1 MLTEKEKRNLVE
13 LGKQEVLT
21 SENVLTL
28 LDLLGINYSVIDKDG
43 NYIIQNGTMVK
54 HISAGLT
61 NAAIID
67 KSSWDNCKEVMTQQE
82 IKIIDEFFKGRWFLS
97 IKKPLIANNSVLG
110 IAILS
115 LDVTDRKQAEIKA
128 SQLEKEK
135 ITAEVKSQIIADLA
149 SSIAH
154 EIGNLLSGII
164 IHEQLLSQRLK
175 PRITEC
181 AKQRNESDREIK
193 ELLNTLEESLGN
205 AKYMFESIKMNIR
218 HGNIDKSQFVLADIA
233 EDIEAVLNSCF
244 PNEQKVAAIKWNKE
258 QCFEYLGIPAYTRNV
273 LINLIKNALYFIKE
287 EKRGDISIALKKG
300 EKFNE
305 LIFEDTAK
313 GISAEALPKL
323 FTRFSTTRRGGTGM
337 GLAFCKMV
345 MQEYGGD
352 IVCESEFEKYTK
364 FILTFP
370 MIIVE

>member
-13 LGKQEVLT
+13 LGKQAVLT
-21 SENVLTL
+21 SENALTL
-28 LDLLGINYSVIDKDG
+28 LDLLGINYSVVDKDG

-61 NAAIID
+61 NAEIID
-67 KSSWDNCKEVMTQQE
+67 KSSWDNCKEVMAQQE
-82 IKIIDEFFKGRWFLS
+82 IKIVDEFFKGRWFLS

-115 LDVTDRKQAEIKA
+115 LDITDRKQAEAKA
-128 SQLEKEK
+128 SRLEKEK
-135 ITAEVKSQIIADLA
+135 IAAEAKSQIVSDLA

-175 PRITEC
+175 PQIAEHV
-181 AKQRNESDREIK
+181 KQHNKSDQEIQ
-193 ELLNTLEESLGN
+193 ELLNTLEKCLGN

-218 HGNIDKSQFVLADIA
+218 QGSIDKSQFILADIA
-233 EDIEAVLNSCF
+233 EDIATVLSSCF
-244 PNEQKVAAIKWNKE
+244 PNEEKVTEIKWNKE
-258 QCFEYLGIPAYTRNV
+258 QCFEYLGIPAYTCNI
-273 LINLIKNALYFIKE
+273 LINLIKNAIYFIKE
-287 EKRGDISIALKKG
+287 EKRGDISITLKKG
-300 EKFNE
+300 EKLNE

-313 GISAEALPKL
+313 GISIDALPKL
-323 FTRFSTTRRGGTGM
+323 FTRFSTTCRGGTGM

-345 MQEYGGD
+345 MQGYGGD
-352 IVCESEFEKYTK
+352 IVCESKFGKYTR

-370 MIIVE
+370 AIVVE